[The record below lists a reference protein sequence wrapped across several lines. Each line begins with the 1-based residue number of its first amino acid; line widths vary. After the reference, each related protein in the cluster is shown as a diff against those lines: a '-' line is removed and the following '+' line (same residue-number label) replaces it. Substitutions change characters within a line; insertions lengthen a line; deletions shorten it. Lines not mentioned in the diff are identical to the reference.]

1 MSKVLLV
8 EDDADL
14 TETIVRW
21 LRSEQYTVEAVND
34 GKEGM
39 ERLDLCQYD
48 LVILDWSLP
57 GMTGVEIVERF
68 RGKQGRTPVLMLT
81 GKSAVADK
89 AVGLD
94 AGADDYLIKPFSLIE
109 LSARLRA
116 LLRRSGSMTSN
127 ILQVRNITVDR
138 QKHKV
143 TRDGEEIHLLPKEF
157 SLLEFFMRHPDEV
170 FSVEALMQRVWHADS
185 NSSIDA
191 IRTCIKRLRDKI
203 DVNDDNPLIQTI
215 PRVGYKLKG
224 KT

>member
-14 TETIVRW
+14 TDTIVRW
-21 LRSEQYTVEAVND
+21 LRSEQYTVESVSN

-48 LVILDWSLP
+48 VVILDWGLP
-57 GMTGVEIVERF
+57 EMSGVEIVERF
-68 RGKQGRTPVLMLT
+68 RGKQGHTPVLMLT

-89 AVGLD
+89 AIGLD

-116 LLRRSGSMTSN
+116 LLRRSTSVTSN
-127 ILQVRNITVDR
+127 ILQVRNITIDR
-138 QKHKV
+138 KKHRA

-185 NSSIDA
+185 NASVDA

-203 DVNDDNPLIQTI
+203 DPNDDNPIIHTI
-215 PRVGYKLKG
+215 PRIGYKLKSDL
-224 KT
+224 